1 MFVYV
6 SVTQP
11 DPVGGALGLLRHV
24 QVLGPDPANWA
35 TQPLG

>member
-6 SVTQP
+6 SSDQM
-11 DPVGGALGLLRHV
+11 GGALGLLRHV
-24 QVLGPDPANWA
+24 QVLGPDPANWT